1 MKETS
6 RSQNSIRNT
15 VYGITTQVLTVLI
28 SFITRTVFIKYL
40 SVEYLGVNGLFTNIL
55 TVLSL
60 AELGFGG
67 AMVYSMYQPLAI
79 KDYKVLK
86 ALMHFYSKIYK
97 VIGLSVCILG
107 LLLVPFLNLLIKDTP
122 NISNLTIIYIFFLL
136 NTVASYFFAYKRSI
150 LQADQKQ
157 YIISKNHL
165 IFNVLKSVAQIII
178 LILFENYLLF

>member
-1 MKETS
+1 MITMKETS

-86 ALMHFYSKIYK
+86 ALMHFYSKIGGVLATDLAEEITRLHEIFK
-97 VIGLSVCILG
+97 HPRNRWPLLSG
-107 LLLVPFLNLLIKDTP
+107 GYEDLIQ
-122 NISNLTIIYIFFLL
+122 
-136 NTVASYFFAYKRSI
+136 KRE
-150 LQADQKQ
+150 KR
-157 YIISKNHL
+157 
-165 IFNVLKSVAQIII
+165 
-178 LILFENYLLF
+178 